1 MLTEIE
7 VTIDV
12 TVSVLIAEYV
22 ETDVTVSV
30 VVDTSVDME
39 STTAVEVAVNGNTH
53 EVMVEGAASSCCGDL
68 DPNCPLASSTPTG
81 TKMATN
87 NRTIQRR
94 IPATDPQ
101 QARRY
106 SFSSFSSRV
115 RYGRAE
121 VLVSGSTTYMLG
133 ILMVSPAI
141 FLELLEV

>member
-30 VVDTSVDME
+30 VVDTPVEME

-68 DPNCPLASSTPTG
+68 DPS
-81 TKMATN
+81 
-87 NRTIQRR
+87 
-94 IPATDPQ
+94 
-101 QARRY
+101 
-106 SFSSFSSRV
+106 
-115 RYGRAE
+115 
-121 VLVSGSTTYMLG
+121 
-133 ILMVSPAI
+133 
-141 FLELLEV
+141 